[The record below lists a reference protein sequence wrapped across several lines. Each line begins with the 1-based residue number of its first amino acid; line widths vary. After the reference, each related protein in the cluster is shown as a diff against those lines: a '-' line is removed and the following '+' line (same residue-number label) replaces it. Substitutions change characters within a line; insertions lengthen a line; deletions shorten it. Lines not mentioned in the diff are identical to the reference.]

1 MENLKLTSEVV
12 LEKEFDIDI
21 KGYSAKQV
29 DMFLDI
35 VYEDYTTFDGVVA
48 ELQEQIRV
56 LQKANN
62 DLVQEMENTLKNQ
75 IVSNVMVQTEQI
87 NTIDILKRLSK
98 LEQEVYNHNQS
109 K

>member
-1 MENLKLTSEVV
+1 MEKLKLSSEVI

-35 VYEDYTTFDGVVA
+35 VYEDYAVFSSIITDY
-48 ELQEQIRV
+48 QEQIRV

-98 LEQEVYNHNQS
+98 LEQEVYNHNQN

>member
-1 MENLKLTSEVV
+1 MEKLKLSSEVI

-35 VYEDYTTFDGVVA
+35 VYEDYAVFSSIMTDY
-48 ELQEQIRV
+48 QEQIRV

-98 LEQEVYNHNQS
+98 LEQEVYNHNQN

>member
-1 MENLKLTSEVV
+1 MEKLKLNSEVI
-12 LEKEFDIDI
+12 LDKEFDIDI

-35 VYEDYTTFDGVVA
+35 VYEDYAVFNSIITDY
-48 ELQEQIRV
+48 QEQIKV

-98 LEQEVYNHNQS
+98 LEQEVYNHNQN